1 MPVTVT
7 ERKLDGKRRVT
18 IPTNVS
24 FKEGSKVVMIAF
36 GDAAIIASNEA
47 TAKRLARVL
56 REAQTARKLRALDE
70 WVDLVEKAGLSK
82 LTASEIDAAVEKG
95 LTRPKRLNA

>member
-1 MPVTVT
+1 MSVTVT
-7 ERKLDGKRRVT
+7 ERKLDDKRRVT
-18 IPTNVS
+18 IPSNVS

-36 GDAAIIASNEA
+36 DDAAIIVANEA
-47 TAKRLARVL
+47 TAKRLARVF
-56 REAQTARKLRALDE
+56 REAQTARKLGALDE

-82 LTASEIDAAVEKG
+82 LTASEIDAAVERG

>member
-1 MPVTVT
+1 MSVTVT
-7 ERKLDGKRRVT
+7 ERKLDEKRRVT
-18 IPTNVS
+18 IPSNVS
-24 FKEGSKVVMIAF
+24 FKGGSKVVMIAF
-36 GDAAIIASNEA
+36 DDAAIIASNEA

-82 LTASEIDAAVEKG
+82 LTASEIDAAVERG

>member
-1 MPVTVT
+1 MSVTVT
-7 ERKLDGKRRVT
+7 ERKLDEKRRVT
-18 IPTNVS
+18 IPSNVS

-36 GDAAIIASNEA
+36 DDAAIIASDEV

-56 REAQTARKLRALDE
+56 REAQTACKLRALDE

-82 LTASEIDAAVEKG
+82 IKAGEIDAAVERG